1 MNDKKMVYIDGVAF
15 PYVSV
20 GVKEGLRDVDL
31 DAYTNLEGYT
41 VRNRVREDVRTLDFS
56 FDNMEGRELH
66 TLLNLV
72 KKEWFNVTFFD
83 EKDWA
88 MVTKKMYCSDKTYQ
102 KYYMADNPDE
112 NLYQNVAFGFVE
124 Q

>member
-56 FDNMEGRELH
+56 FDNI
-66 TLLNLV
+66 
-72 KKEWFNVTFFD
+72 F
-83 EKDWA
+83 
-88 MVTKKMYCSDKTYQ
+88 
-102 KYYMADNPDE
+102 
-112 NLYQNVAFGFVE
+112 
-124 Q
+124 